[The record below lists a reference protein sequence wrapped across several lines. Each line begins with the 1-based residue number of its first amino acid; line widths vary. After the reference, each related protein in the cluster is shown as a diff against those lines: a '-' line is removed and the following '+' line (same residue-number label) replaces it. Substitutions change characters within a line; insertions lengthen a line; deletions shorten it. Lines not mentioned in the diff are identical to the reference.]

1 MWLTLKRAVKR
12 RCANVNFNIKGVLLG
27 VMRTRR
33 KSRVY
38 EMIIE
43 LNYMNYNPTLE
54 KQSLVRGHA
63 VSERDRLLESVREIE
78 RVTATVRER
87 LSLRS

>member
-1 MWLTLKRAVKR
+1 MWLTLKRVVKR
-12 RCANVNFNIKGVLLG
+12 RRANVHFNIKGVLLG

-33 KSRVY
+33 KNRVY

-43 LNYMNYNPTLE
+43 LNNMNYNPNLE
-54 KQSLVRGHA
+54 KQSPVRGHA